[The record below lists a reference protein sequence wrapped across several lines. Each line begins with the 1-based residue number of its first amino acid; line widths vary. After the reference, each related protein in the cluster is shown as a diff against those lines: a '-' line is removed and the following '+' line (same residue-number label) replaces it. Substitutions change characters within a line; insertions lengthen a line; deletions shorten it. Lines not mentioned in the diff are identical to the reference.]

1 MNFDFDFDNLLGVDL
16 TKFWKMK
23 KKIKF
28 IPLENSDST
37 KYPVGRFIQQN
48 MYIILDMIAKLKT
61 VNTKDDLILW
71 CRGSSGSIM
80 SGVIASHF
88 PNAKISHVKKDGE
101 SSHSSDV
108 DIYIEKSHINVI
120 VDDFISSGNTVNTVA
135 QMMKRNNYTV
145 HGLCVSSSVYMRKL
159 EFKPEFVICGDFT
172 DVDQNG

>member
-1 MNFDFDFDNLLGVDL
+1 MNFDFDIDNLLGVDL
-16 TKFWKMK
+16 TKFLMK
-23 KKIKF
+23 KKKVKF
-28 IPLENSDST
+28 IPLDKADET

-48 MYIILDMIAKLKT
+48 MSIILDMITKLKI

-71 CRGSSGSIM
+71 CRGSSGAIIA
-80 SGVIASHF
+80 GVISSHF

-120 VDDFISSGNTVNTVA
+120 VDDFISSGNTVNEIA
-135 QMMKRNNYTV
+135 KMMLRNNYTV
-145 HGLCVSSSVYMRKL
+145 HGLCVSSSVHMRKL

-172 DVDQNG
+172 DVD